1 MNVILFQHITN
12 KWIVITRKLRALK
25 GPQIRT
31 YTRYGTGSV
40 VMFDYAK
47 RNSLVKQSEQSPSKN
62 RFHWRFR
69 IDRLTKLVPTLVR
82 FVLRNDD
89 GVGIKI

>member
-1 MNVILFQHITN
+1 MKVILFQHITN
-12 KWIVITRKLRALK
+12 KWIVI
-25 GPQIRT
+25 PQIRT

-40 VMFDYAK
+40 VMFDYA
-47 RNSLVKQSEQSPSKN
+47 ESPSKN

>member
-1 MNVILFQHITN
+1 MKVILFQHITN
-12 KWIVITRKLRALK
+12 KWIVI
-25 GPQIRT
+25 PQIRT

-40 VMFDYAK
+40 VMFDYAE
-47 RNSLVKQSEQSPSKN
+47 RNSLVKQSEQSPSEN